1 MSTRPN
7 KMQRL
12 VRLNQFREELANGV
26 LRQAIHE
33 QNVAT
38 EKHET
43 AVSAIEKL
51 EQWKALKQADGGLDI
66 GLYNAALEHE
76 QHAMQ
81 LASTLKT
88 ALTEAEQST
97 QKAQKKMVDAASTTK
112 VSEQRESRQKKQAEL
127 ENEKRSFD
135 QISDVWLNNR
145 ERAHD

>member
-1 MSTRPN
+1 MSIRPN

-33 QNVAT
+33 QNEAT
-38 EKHET
+38 EKHDT
-43 AVSAIEKL
+43 AVSAIDKL
-51 EQWKALKQADGGLDI
+51 EQWKALKQADGGLDL
-66 GLYNAALEHE
+66 GLYNAALDYE
-76 QHAMQ
+76 QHAMNVAAN
-81 LASTLKT
+81 LNT
-88 ALTEAEQST
+88 AMKEAEQTT
-97 QKAQKKMVDAASTTK
+97 QNAQKKMVNAASTTK

-127 ENEKRSFD
+127 QNEKRSFD